1 MLLFSGVSPYAKT
14 TITLNHIHA
23 HHTPHSHVLLFFVP
37 SAEEQKM
44 RSRNV
49 LKSLCRRASSSS
61 SSTKHTRCV
70 SCGGKK
76 KKTTPTN
83 NTHRMQYMLVC
94 LFPCSLFP
102 WFGSIR
108 FVPHACRDDCEALE
122 CPEKKI
128 EGKEN
133 NKKQRKIRWKKNKE
147 KRSSRGQRSFG
158 PWISSSS
165 VCQKKIKNLLPS
177 NIATWPNES
186 S

>member
-1 MLLFSGVSPYAKT
+1 MTTVGYLTTVCVRQFCLKKKKTPPINAMLLCSGVSPYAKT

-23 HHTPHSHVLLFFVP
+23 HHTPHSHVLLFFMP

-70 SCGGKK
+70 SCGGRK

-83 NTHRMQYMLVC
+83 NPHRMQYMLVC

-102 WFGSIR
+102 LFPFPLVRFDSIR
-108 FVPHACRDDCEALE
+108 
-122 CPEKKI
+122 
-128 EGKEN
+128 
-133 NKKQRKIRWKKNKE
+133 
-147 KRSSRGQRSFG
+147 SSCKSR
-158 PWISSSS
+158 
-165 VCQKKIKNLLPS
+165 
-177 NIATWPNES
+177 
-186 S
+186 